1 MTAQIQ
7 RNSAPTR
14 ADFSPSVATVL
25 ARVTTFTIEGL
36 DPCPVVVEADLRAG
50 LPAFTIVG
58 LADRSVSEARERV
71 RAAIQNSGLEFPMRR
86 VTVNLAPAHL
96 RKAGPGFD
104 LAIACAILAAGGQ
117 LPAHLLEGVAV
128 FGELSLTGE
137 VRPCRGA
144 LAAALGARDA
154 GLRGVVVAADRVR
167 EAQLVDELD
176 VRGATTLSALNAA
189 LAAPPEPRGADGPP
203 PAAPAAPRD
212 APDLA
217 DVRGQA
223 AAIAAL
229 TVAAAGGHNLLLI
242 GPPGTGKTMLARRM
256 PSILPPLTSAEAL
269 EVTRIQSVA
278 GLRTGDG
285 IARVR
290 PFRAPHHTI
299 SASGLIGGGP
309 GPAPGEATL
318 AHAGVLFLDE
328 LAEFDRRALE
338 ALRQPLEDGQ
348 VAIVRQ
354 NRVARYPTRCALVAA
369 TNPCPCGRGG
379 TACRCGEADLLRHAR
394 RLSGPLLDR
403 IDLVV
408 GVDRPS
414 TEDLGADPV
423 TTSAV
428 VRAEVRAARGLQ
440 GERGVRCNADLRG
453 ARLRAAAAPTDAAR
467 RLLDR
472 VYDAGTL
479 SARGRE
485 RALRVARTVADL
497 EGAARV
503 DDGHLK
509 VALAYRRQDEA
520 LTRSAA

>member
-1 MTAQIQ
+1 M
-7 RNSAPTR
+7 P
-14 ADFSPSVATVL
+14 VVL
-25 ARVTTFTIEGL
+25 ARVTTFTLEGL

-117 LPAHLLEGVAV
+117 LPARLLDGVAV

-137 VRPCRGA
+137 VRPCRGV
-144 LAAALGARDA
+144 LAAALGAREA
-154 GLRGVVVAADRVR
+154 GLRGVVVAADRVG
-167 EAQLVDELD
+167 EAQLVEGLE
-176 VRGATTLSALNAA
+176 VRGATTLAA
-189 LAAPPEPRGADGPP
+189 LRSVLAAAPGERRTASGGDEAPLPEG
-203 PAAPAAPRD
+203 
-212 APDLA
+212 PDLA

-229 TVAAAGGHNLLLI
+229 TVAAAGGHNLLLE
-242 GPPGTGKTMLARRM
+242 GPPGTGKTMLARRI
-256 PSILPPLTSAEAL
+256 PSILPPLEPGEAL

-278 GLRTGDG
+278 GLRADGG
-285 IARVR
+285 IARAR

-299 SASGLIGGGP
+299 SAAGLIGGGP
-309 GPAPGEATL
+309 GPSPGEATL
-318 AHAGVLFLDE
+318 AHGGVLFLDE

-338 ALRQPLEDGQ
+338 ALRQPLEDGH

-379 TACRCGEADLLRHAR
+379 SACRCGEADLLRHAR

-408 GVDRPS
+408 GVERPS
-414 TEDLGADPV
+414 AAELGGTPV
-423 TTSAV
+423 TSS
-428 VRAEVRAARGLQ
+428 AEVRAQVIAARRLQ
-440 GERGVRCNADLRG
+440 AERGVRCNADLRG
-453 ARLRAAAAPTDAAR
+453 ARLRAAAAATDEAR

-472 VYDAGTL
+472 VYEAGTL

-485 RALRVARTVADL
+485 RALRVARTIADL

-503 DDGHLK
+503 EADHLR
-509 VALAYRRQDEA
+509 VALAYRRQDETLA
-520 LTRSAA
+520 RVGA

>member
-1 MTAQIQ
+1 MA
-7 RNSAPTR
+7 
-14 ADFSPSVATVL
+14 VVL
-25 ARVTTFTIEGL
+25 ARVMTFTLEGL
-36 DPCPVVVEADLRAG
+36 DPRPVVVEADLRAG

-58 LADRSVSEARERV
+58 MADRSVSEARERV
-71 RAAIQNSGLEFPMRR
+71 RSAIQNSGLEFPMRR
-86 VTVNLAPAHL
+86 VTVNLAPAHM

-104 LAIACAILAAGGQ
+104 LAIACAILAASGQ
-117 LPAHLLEGVAV
+117 LPARLLEQTAV

-137 VRPCRGA
+137 VRSCRGV
-144 LAAALGARDA
+144 LSAAMGAGATGLG
-154 GLRGVVVAADRVR
+154 GVLVPAARVR
-167 EAQLVDELD
+167 EAQLVDGLQ
-176 VRGATTLSALNAA
+176 VRGTST
-189 LAAPPEPRGADGPP
+189 LAAVAATLRAEP
-203 PAAPAAPRD
+203 APRVPEVAGARAPGPQ

-223 AAIAAL
+223 GAIAAL
-229 TVAAAGGHNLLLI
+229 TVAAAGGHNLLLV
-242 GPPGTGKTMLARRM
+242 GPPGTGKTMLARRL
-256 PSILPPLTSAEAL
+256 PSILPPLQAAEAL

-278 GLRTGDG
+278 GLQPEDG
-285 IARVR
+285 VARVR

-299 SASGLIGGGP
+299 SAAGLIGGGP
-309 GPAPGEATL
+309 GPSPGEATL

-379 TACRCGEADLLRHAR
+379 TACRCGEADLLRYQR

-408 GVDRPS
+408 GLERPTTAELAGES
-414 TEDLGADPV
+414 L
-423 TTSAV
+423 TTSADV
-428 VRAEVRAARGLQ
+428 AAEVLAARRLQ
-440 GERGVRCNADLRG
+440 EVRGVRCNADLRG
-453 ARLRAAAAPTDAAR
+453 ARLRAAAAATDDAR

-472 VYDAGTL
+472 VYDAGSM

-497 EGAARV
+497 DGAASV
-503 DDGHLK
+503 DAAHLH

-520 LTRSAA
+520 LSRSAA

>member
-1 MTAQIQ
+1 M
-7 RNSAPTR
+7 
-14 ADFSPSVATVL
+14 F
-25 ARVTTFTIEGL
+25 ARVMTFTLEGL

-104 LAIACAILAAGGQ
+104 LAIACAILAASGQ
-117 LPAHLLEGVAV
+117 LPAGLLDGVAV
-128 FGELSLTGE
+128 VGELSLTGD
-137 VRPCRGA
+137 VRPCRGV
-144 LAAALGARDA
+144 LAAALGAREA
-154 GLRGVVVAADRVR
+154 GMRGVLVAVDRVR
-167 EAQLVDELD
+167 EAQVVEDLD
-176 VRGATTLSALNAA
+176 VRGTAG
-189 LAAPPEPRGADGPP
+189 LAGVRTVLE
-203 PAAPAAPRD
+203 AAPAGRDEVTEAALPQPHPD

-223 AAIAAL
+223 GAIAAL
-229 TVAAAGGHNLLLI
+229 TVAAAGGHNLLLV

-256 PSILPPLTSAEAL
+256 PSILPPLAPDEAL
-269 EVTRIQSVA
+269 EVTRIHSVA
-278 GLRTGDG
+278 GLRTDEG
-285 IARVR
+285 IAHVR

-299 SASGLIGGGP
+299 SAAGLIGGGP
-309 GPAPGEATL
+309 GPSPGEATL
-318 AHAGVLFLDE
+318 AHGGVLFLDE

-338 ALRQPLEDGQ
+338 ALRQPLEDGH

-379 TACRCGEADLLRHAR
+379 TACRCGEADLMRHAR

-408 GVDRPS
+408 GVERPS
-414 TEDLGADPV
+414 TTDLGGAAV
-423 TTSAV
+423 TSSV
-428 VRAEVRAARGLQ
+428 EVRAEVIAARRLQ
-440 GERGVRCNADLRG
+440 SDRGVRCNADLRG
-453 ARLRAAAAPTDAAR
+453 ARLRAAAAPTPEAR

-497 EGAARV
+497 DGAERV
-503 DDGHLK
+503 TAEHLR

-520 LTRSAA
+520 LARTAA

>member
-1 MTAQIQ
+1 M
-7 RNSAPTR
+7 
-14 ADFSPSVATVL
+14 
-25 ARVTTFTIEGL
+25 TFTLEGL

-104 LAIACAILAAGGQ
+104 LAIACAILAASGQ
-117 LPAHLLEGVAV
+117 LPARLLEGVAV
-128 FGELSLTGE
+128 YGELSLTGE

-144 LAAALGARDA
+144 LAAALGARSA
-154 GLRGVVVAADRVR
+154 GMRGVLVAADRVR
-167 EAQLVDELD
+167 EAQVVDDLE
-176 VRGATTLSALNAA
+176 VRGTTTLTALRATLSA
-189 LAAPPEPRGADGPP
+189 
-203 PAAPAAPRD
+203 APAKPVTVEPADTPSLPD

-223 AAIAAL
+223 AAISAL

-256 PSILPPLTSAEAL
+256 PSILPPLTPAEAL

-278 GLRTGDG
+278 GLRSDDG

-318 AHAGVLFLDE
+318 AHGGVLFLDE

-338 ALRQPLEDGQ
+338 ALRQPLEDGH

-403 IDLVV
+403 IDIVV
-408 GVDRPS
+408 GVERPT
-414 TEDLGADPV
+414 TEDLRAEPV
-423 TTSAV
+423 TTSQM
-428 VRAEVRAARGLQ
+428 VREEVRAAREIQ
-440 GERGVRCNADLRG
+440 ADRGVRCNADLRG
-453 ARLRAAAAPTDAAR
+453 ARLRAAASPTDAAR

-503 DDGHLK
+503 DDGHLR

-520 LTRSAA
+520 LTRAAA